1 MHHAHGKALA
11 TCSSARRWII
21 AHQKTCCCPACNTR
35 SMHSEDAIGNMTC
48 SKNDTAAERCQQLH
62 MQLRPG
68 STVLVHDWQYQVISS
83 SGPATHRK
91 SKQSGMLCTKRR
103 FPGRN
108 THHPAQLNS
117 HAGCSCV
124 HMTLLLG
131 PALHFPSWCWTAH
144 AAVAWRLP
152 GQQLLRPAWYHT
164 GSSRPHALHCESLGS
179 CCIAS
184 EPGQASR

>member
-1 MHHAHGKALA
+1 MQLCTPVDH
-11 TCSSARRWII
+11 CSPENLLLSSLQ
-21 AHQKTCCCPACNTR
+21 HQKHALR
-35 SMHSEDAIGNMTC
+35 RRHWEHDMLQ
-48 SKNDTAAERCQQLH
+48 NDTAAERCQQLH

-131 PALHFPSWCWTAH
+131 PALQAGAGRHM
-144 AAVAWRLP
+144 
-152 GQQLLRPAWYHT
+152 QQLR
-164 GSSRPHALHCESLGS
+164 GGC
-179 CCIAS
+179 
-184 EPGQASR
+184 QASSYCAQPGITQGAAARMHCTVRALAAAA